1 MRIMKWLASCAL
13 AWSVACV
20 SAPVLAADIKISAMP
35 AATLPDDGIKLSGVQ
50 GTGCATGVS
59 PCSNVVVTTGN
70 LAGYLA
76 GQSSF
81 TAAYQ
86 PLDGD
91 LTSLA
96 AAASTNVIYYRSAA
110 STWSPVTIGGGISF
124 SGGTLATS
132 GLLTTANNLSDVTS
146 AATARTNLGL
156 AIGTNVQAYNAAL
169 GQIAGL
175 SPADGDFI
183 ERISGAWFNRTAA
196 QVKQDLGL
204 GYVLCKSAVASSI
217 TGSTTETTLAT
228 CTIPAN
234 AIGPNGQIEIQALWT
249 TTNSANTKTLRIKFG
264 SAGYFA
270 TGVTSIAT
278 AQTITRIANRNATN
292 SQVGG
297 PSASFGPSGSSTS
310 AAVTSAID
318 TTSAVSLTFTGQL
331 GNTSETIT
339 LESYVVRL
347 TYGS

>member
-1 MRIMKWLASCAL
+1 MRFMTRLAALAAGLILCVASAPAIGQTYSSFPLASPL
-13 AWSVACV
+13 AS
-20 SAPVLAADIKISAMP
+20 SDFLNGL
-35 AATLPDDGIKLSGVQ
+35 T
-50 GTGCATGVS
+50 GTGCATAIS
-59 PCSNVVVTTGN
+59 PCANVKVTPAQIATFV
-70 LAGYLA
+70 A
-76 GQSSF
+76 
-81 TAAYQ
+81 TAAPITSAYQ
-86 PLDGD
+86 PLDSD
-91 LTSLA
+91 LTA
-96 AAASTNVIYYRSAA
+96 IAS
-110 STWSPVTIGGGISF
+110 
-124 SGGTLATS
+124 
-132 GLLTTANNLSDVTS
+132 LTTTS
-146 AATARTNLGL
+146 FGRSLLVQADAPTARTTLGL

-183 ERISGAWFNRTAA
+183 ERVSGAWMNRTAA
-196 QVKQDLGL
+196 QVKQDLGV
-204 GYVLCKSAVASSI
+204 GYAICKSAVASSI
-217 TGSTTETTLAT
+217 TGTTTETTLAT

-234 AIGPNGQIEIQALWT
+234 AIGPNGQIEIQALWS

-270 TGVTSIAT
+270 TGVTSVAT
-278 AQTITRIANRNATN
+278 AQTITRIANRNANN

-318 TTSAVSLTFTGQL
+318 TTSAVSLTFTAQL